1 MSQLKQ
7 SLIHIIN
14 QFIAKLEDSNIKVE
28 RAFLLGSYAQGTF
41 NDWSD
46 IDLAIVSTAF
56 EGEPFGDRDKIRRIK
71 LSVSCDLEPIPY
83 HPSDFNSNNPFVNR
97 ILRPESELRRG
108 SVNWQEQ
115 PTNP

>member
-1 MSQLKQ
+1 MAEIPDRI
-7 SLIHIIN
+7 IHIIN

-28 RAFLLGSYAQGTF
+28 RAFLFGSYAQGTF

-56 EGEPFGDRDKIRRIK
+56 EGERFADRDKIRRIK

-83 HPSDFNSNNPFVNR
+83 NPSDFNSNNPFVNR
-97 ILRPESELRRG
+97 ILRTGIR
-108 SVNWQEQ
+108 VA
-115 PTNP
+115 